1 MTNEDLLWAG
11 MALRGGIGGEQ
22 RATCGA
28 VASSAVCLGLR
39 HTSPMTED
47 DKALKERDA
56 ASAEAGELVRDFI
69 AKFGDTCCREL
80 VGFDFADKA
89 AFERAKEAGVLARCD
104 EFIKF
109 VIQRLY
115 ELEERR
121 DQDEKTSS

>member
-22 RATCGA
+22 KATCGA

-39 HTSPMTED
+39 HISPMSGS

-56 ASAEAGELVRDFI
+56 ASAEAGELVREFI

-80 VGFDFADKA
+80 VGVDLSDRT
-89 AFERAKEAGVLARCD
+89 AFERARDSSMLAKCD

-115 ELEERR
+115 ELEEKRER
-121 DQDEKTSS
+121 PE